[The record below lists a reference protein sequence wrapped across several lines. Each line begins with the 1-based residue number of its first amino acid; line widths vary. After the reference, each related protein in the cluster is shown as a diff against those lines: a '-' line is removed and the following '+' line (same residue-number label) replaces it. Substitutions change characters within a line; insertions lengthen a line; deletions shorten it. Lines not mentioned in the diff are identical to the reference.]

1 MSFQTEETER
11 TKPPNV
17 KQHDGSREE
26 GSHKSYYHISSS
38 PPSKHMVGLH
48 FLASLELGLT
58 VWPGDNVLWA
68 EVTSATPGQSIVL
81 LM

>member
-1 MSFQTEETER
+1 MSLRRGIGGLWEEIKSFQTEETER

-17 KQHDGSREE
+17 KQHDGSSEE

-48 FLASLELGLT
+48 FLASLVLGLT
-58 VWPGDNVLWA
+58 V
-68 EVTSATPGQSIVL
+68 
-81 LM
+81 